1 VQFANTNDNNFIA
14 NIHFFYLKFDTSI
27 NIFYSVTNYI
37 FRCPFLCTSILS
49 ICISLLVCPSFSHFY
64 TSNYVVIS
72 IFPSFCPFFSILF
85 SFVCVFIFIYLSVCL
100 SFSLALYGFNHIF
113 FLLSLCLSVC
123 QSLFV
128 CLFVRLCLSFS
139 VCQFEV
145 LLFHFVFFLS
155 GPILPSIFLTSG
167 QSCGNEKKIKNFEFQ
182 FVSLK
187 MRCGSKNK
195 HFLIEINKTFR
206 PRKPFQKITYMT
218 MTVHFL

>member
-1 VQFANTNDNNFIA
+1 MQFANTNDNNFIA

-100 SFSLALYGFNHIF
+100 SFSLALYGFSHIF
-113 FLLSLCLSVC
+113 SFCLYVFQFVSLFSSVCLSV
-123 QSLFV
+123 SV
-128 CLFVRLCLSFS
+128 CPSLFVRLCLSVS
-139 VCQFEV
+139 VCPSLFV
-145 LLFHFVFFLS
+145 NLKFFYSILSFFCLASYSSFHFSNVRS
-155 GPILPSIFLTSG
+155 
-167 QSCGNEKKIKNFEFQ
+167 
-182 FVSLK
+182 VV
-187 MRCGSKNK
+187 
-195 HFLIEINKTFR
+195 
-206 PRKPFQKITYMT
+206 RK
-218 MTVHFL
+218 